1 MTSTKIIAFL
11 AAVADFVLGGLLSNG
26 FITAVIITEW
36 AKSRS
41 LAACEQ
47 LLLSLGISNISNTF
61 LIYLGLYNLN
71 TTNTISNSLMLLLYQ
86 SFCFAVVF
94 IRFWLTAWL
103 CVFYCVK
110 ILNSTHSFFLWW
122 KMRISRLV
130 PRLIV
135 GSCIVSFFASF
146 FVVLSVSKQL
156 QSNKT
161 ANVTNITQAGKMEDL
176 LKNVNIFFLIIGST
190 CPLLIVFVCSVL
202 VVVSLCRHACKMTS
216 KGSNLR
222 NLQTEAHVKAAWTV
236 FSLLVL
242 YISFY
247 VVQTLGPILK
257 FQKNLFSFVM
267 CFIVLLM
274 YSPVQAAILVL
285 SNPKLKQTALRM
297 IHLTYEV
304 LYWIKHASLS

>member
-1 MTSTKIIAFL
+1 MLSTKFIVSL

-47 LLLSLGISNISNTF
+47 LLLSLGVSNIFATFVLSLCFYDWNTKIIFSNTLK
-61 LIYLGLYNLN
+61 LILY
-71 TTNTISNSLMLLLYQ
+71 Y
-86 SFCFAVVF
+86 SFCCVVF
-94 IRFWLTAWL
+94 MRYWLTAWL

-130 PRLIV
+130 PRFIL
-135 GSCIVSFFASF
+135 GSCVVSFLASF
-146 FVVLSVSKQL
+146 FIALTISIQL
-156 QSNKT
+156 QTNKT
-161 ANVTNITQAGKMEDL
+161 VNVTNITKAGKMEEL
-176 LKNVNIFFLIIGST
+176 SKNANIFFLIIGST
-190 CPLLIVFVCSVL
+190 CPLLAVFICSVL
-202 VVVSLCRHACKMTS
+202 VVASLCQHACKMTS

-247 VVQTLGPILK
+247 VAQALSSLEEYWLTLAP
-257 FQKNLFSFVM
+257 NLISHQDLIRYGQF
-267 CFIVLLM
+267 LL
-274 YSPVQAAILVL
+274 VCAIFHT
-285 SNPKLKQTALRM
+285 TALFD
-297 IHLTYEV
+297 IT
-304 LYWIKHASLS
+304 